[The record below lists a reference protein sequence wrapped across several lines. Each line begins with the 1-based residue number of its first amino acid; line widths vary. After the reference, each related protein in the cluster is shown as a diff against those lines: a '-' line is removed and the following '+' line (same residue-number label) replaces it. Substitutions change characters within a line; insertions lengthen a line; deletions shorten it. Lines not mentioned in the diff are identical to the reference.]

1 MNQIKTSESGELQLP
16 PGLLTLLTQA
26 EEFTSRLLLTQE
38 QILQT
43 DNHEKAVEHRN
54 NALNAG
60 KKVSLKEESKVSEIA
75 GNEKPNSKRRSHP
88 KKDLEAVVESPE
100 TKVNIAS
107 VYIRQPKILKYGQLQ
122 PH

>member
-1 MNQIKTSESGELQLP
+1 MNQIKTSESGDLQLP

-60 KKVSLKEESKVSEIA
+60 KKVSLM
-75 GNEKPNSKRRSHP
+75 
-88 KKDLEAVVESPE
+88 
-100 TKVNIAS
+100 
-107 VYIRQPKILKYGQLQ
+107 
-122 PH
+122 